1 MQTLFDLIVL
11 LFCVTGYVCDLSIS
25 PTRPVSVDALV
36 GSDVTLAVSHSG
48 ASQPV
53 VTWFM
58 EGVPVVIWTVSDY
71 TSPDVASDHSSVLH
85 VDQNGSLTFRNV
97 SLRYNG
103 TYTVEMTKIG
113 ETRVSA
119 TFDLLVYDIIK
130 NVSLHT
136 VPVEAVEGARVFA
149 FHYSTMQG
157 DAREVRWFFNG
168 VRLDNG
174 PHYSINGKNL
184 TINQPSRNDTGRYAV
199 VLTNPFSSGTHYR
212 NITVLYGPDMPVLMV
227 SPTKAVFVSGDSLF
241 LSCAAEGLP
250 APSVTWMFSGRSI
263 PASSG
268 GTVNLTDVTTSQ
280 SGVYTCVLINPKTD
294 AQMKR
299 NITIHVYEIPSGE
312 PLCSVQATNENLG
325 LQFLCV
331 WPGGVPEARLSF
343 PDLSVNDSGEGNFS
357 ITPNDIPSLNG
368 EEIICKA
375 DHPLIQTQCSII
387 PRGPVDFLPV
397 IFTTISQD
405 EQTTV
410 AVHCTTE
417 ASPEA
422 VVHWFKDGHGLEDA
436 RKYQISTNTSQLFIL
451 DFNVSSTDLDVY
463 TCTAINPLGSE
474 TSNVTLLGPQI
485 SDSSIVL
492 SDNRT
497 EVTLNWDVPPTSIV
511 TGFDIQMKG
520 PDLTGSQFRTI
531 QMMPGFT
538 RTTNISGLEPKSS
551 YFFRIVPQAG
561 GTTGERSEEHRVQPD
576 AGLRRAVIAGISA
589 VPCSIILLLFVLAFI
604 YCGKCDRNPRYPISR
619 AVEKVRTVICQ
630 SAVND
635 PHHCPPPEYRL
646 QPPER
651 WTALPYVNTHVR
663 RATTV

>member
-1 MQTLFDLIVL
+1 MQTLFDLTVV

-36 GSDVTLAVSHSG
+36 GSDVTLTVSHSG

-58 EGVPVVIWTVSDY
+58 EGLPIIIWTISDD

-85 VDQNGSLTFRNV
+85 VDRSGSLTFRNV
-97 SLRYNG
+97 SLSYNG

-113 ETRVSA
+113 EIRVSA
-119 TFDLLVYDIIK
+119 TFDLFVYDFIK

-136 VPVEAVEGARVFA
+136 DPLEAIEGAPVLTFY
-149 FHYSTMQG
+149 YSTMQG
-157 DAREVRWFFNG
+157 DAREVWWSFNG

-174 PHYSINGKNL
+174 PHYSISGKNL

-241 LSCAAEGLP
+241 LSCVAEGLP
-250 APSVTWMFSGRSI
+250 PPSATWIFSNRSI

-280 SGVYTCVLINPKTD
+280 SGVYTCVLINQKTG

-299 NITIHVYEIPSGE
+299 NITVHVYEIPSGE

-343 PDLSVNDSGEGNFS
+343 PGLSVNDSGEGNFS
-357 ITPNDIPSLNG
+357 ITPNDTPNLNG
-368 EEIICKA
+368 EEIICIA
-375 DHPLIQTQCSII
+375 DHPLIQTQCRII

-397 IFTTISQD
+397 ISTNISQD

-410 AVHCTTE
+410 VVHCNTE

-422 VVHWFKDGHGLEDA
+422 VVHWFKDGHGLEDG
-436 RKYQISTNTSQLFIL
+436 RKYQISTNTSQLFIR
-451 DFNVSSTDLDVY
+451 DFNVSSTDLDIY
-463 TCTAINPLGSE
+463 TCTAINPLGSK
-474 TSNVTLLGPQI
+474 TSNVTLLGPKI

-497 EVTLNWDVPPTSIV
+497 DVTLKWDVPPTSII

-520 PDLTGSQFRTI
+520 PDLTGSSRSVFRTI

-551 YFFRIVPQAG
+551 YFFRIIPQAG
-561 GTTGERSEEHRVQPD
+561 GTTGEQSEEHRVQPD
-576 AGLRRAVIAGISA
+576 AGLGSAVIAGISA
-589 VPCSIILLLFVLAFI
+589 PFSIILLLIVLAFI
-604 YCGKCDRNPRYPISR
+604 YYGKCDRNPRYPISR
-619 AVEKVRTVICQ
+619 AEEKVICQ
-630 SAVND
+630 SSVNE

-651 WTALPYVNTHVR
+651 LTALHYVNTHVR

>member
-1 MQTLFDLIVL
+1 MKTLFDLIVL
-11 LFCVTGYVCDLSIS
+11 LFCLAGYVCDLSIS

-36 GSDVTLAVSHSG
+36 GSDVTLSVSHSG

-58 EGVPVVIWTVSDY
+58 EGVPIVIWTISDN

-85 VDQNGSLTFRNV
+85 VDRNGSLTFRNV
-97 SLRYNG
+97 SLSCNG
-103 TYTVEMTKIG
+103 TYTVEVTKIG
-113 ETRVSA
+113 EMRVSA
-119 TFDLLVYDIIK
+119 TFDLFVYDFIK

-136 VPVEAVEGARVFA
+136 DPLEAIEGAPVLTFY
-149 FHYSTMQG
+149 YSTMQG
-157 DAREVRWFFNG
+157 DAREVWWSFNG
-168 VRLDNG
+168 IGLDNG

-184 TINQPSRNDTGRYAV
+184 TINQPSRNDTGQYAV

-250 APSVTWMFSGRSI
+250 PPSATWIFSNRSI

-268 GTVNLTDVTTSQ
+268 GTVNLTEVTTSQ
-280 SGVYTCVLINPKTD
+280 SGVYTCVLINQKT
-294 AQMKR
+294 
-299 NITIHVYEIPSGE
+299 EIPSGE
-312 PLCSVQATNENLG
+312 PLCSVQATNESPG

-343 PDLSVNDSGEGNFS
+343 PGLRVNDSGERIFS
-357 ITPNDIPSLNG
+357 ITPNDTTSLNG

-397 IFTTISQD
+397 IFTNISQD

-410 AVHCTTE
+410 VVHCNTE

-422 VVHWFKDGHGLEDA
+422 VVHWFKDGHGLKDGS
-436 RKYQISTNTSQLFIL
+436 KYQISTNTSQLFIR
-451 DFNVSSTDLDVY
+451 DFNVNSTDLDIY
-463 TCTAINPLGSE
+463 TCTAINPLGSK

-497 EVTLNWDVPPTSIV
+497 EVTLKWNVPPTSII

-520 PDLTGSQFRTI
+520 PDLTVSSRSEFRTI

-551 YFFRIVPQAG
+551 YFFRIIPQAG
-561 GTTGERSEEHRVQPD
+561 GNTGERSDEHRVQPD
-576 AGLRRAVIAGISA
+576 AGLESAVIAGITA
-589 VPCSIILLLFVLAFI
+589 PFSIILILIVLAFI
-604 YCGKCDRNPRYPISR
+604 YNGKCDRNPRRPISR
-619 AVEKVRTVICQ
+619 AEEKVICQ

-635 PHHCPPPEYRL
+635 PHRCPPPDYRL

-651 WTALPYVNTHVR
+651 LTALPYVNTHVR